1 MKMLKKYSGIYFPIL
16 VFAAGT
22 LCLWTLF
29 RAGLALWQS
38 ERMAAG
44 ENYWLDLFLGGFR
57 IDLSLICWTS
67 LVLSA
72 LTFLASFFAGT
83 LKVWNKILRV
93 LLVILAVVFIFME
106 LSTPTFI
113 QTYDIRP
120 NRLFFEYL
128 TNPKEVFAM
137 LFEGHLLATSL
148 TTVLTGTLAFGV
160 WKLSAFAFRGNGER
174 RAVWKNA
181 LPLLVIVP
189 FCVLCGRGSLG
200 HRPINPAM
208 VAFADDN
215 LLNSLATN
223 STYSVVFS
231 AVQMSSEADSAKIYG
246 KMPEAEMLG
255 IIREA
260 SGRPE
265 SDYISEKY
273 PTLTHNVATGVRK
286 NKRNIVVILEE
297 SLGARYIGSLG
308 GNDLSPNFDK
318 LSQEGWLFKNLYC
331 TGTRSVR
338 GIEAV
343 ITGFTPTP
351 ARSVVKLDKSQRR
364 FYTIANQL
372 LHNNYLTQFIYGG
385 ESHFDNMASFFY
397 GNGFCEVIDER
408 DFDEEELVTPKTT
421 WGVSD
426 EDLFIRANKE
436 FEKNYDAGTPFFAL
450 VFTSSNHDPFDVP
463 ERPGLVY
470 KDAGR
475 SRNNS
480 VQYADY
486 ALGKFFELAKK
497 SNYYKDTIFLV
508 VADHDSR
515 VSGATLMPFDHYHIP
530 ALLLNCGQRVDERL
544 VSQIDLPPTLLSLA
558 GISCEYPML
567 GFDLTRDKNPNRA
580 MMQFDKNFAYMRGIS
595 DGKAE
600 AVVLANGKRI
610 AMAYDLNTRESQ
622 TLDVP
627 VDEEFGNLALATVLL
642 GSYLYKYTLYPDVET
657 ILAES
662 DND

>member
-1 MKMLKKYSGIYFPIL
+1 MLKKYSGIYFPIL

-29 RAGLALWQS
+29 RAGLTLWQS

-57 IDLSLICWTS
+57 IDLSQICWTS

-148 TTVLTGTLAFGV
+148 ATVLTGTLAFSV

-436 FEKNYDAGTPFFAL
+436 FEKNYAAGTPFFAL
-450 VFTSSNHDPFDVP
+450 VFTSSNYDPFDVP

-530 ALLLNCGQRVDERL
+530 TLLLNCGQRVDERL

>member
-1 MKMLKKYSGIYFPIL
+1 MKTLKKYLGIYFPIF

-29 RAGLALWQS
+29 RAGLALWQY

-174 RAVWKNA
+174 RAIWKNA

-200 HRPINPAM
+200 HRPINLAM

-265 SDYISEKY
+265 SDYISKKY

-397 GNGFCEVIDER
+397 GNGFRKVIDER
-408 DFDEEELVTPKTT
+408 DFDEAELVTPKTT

-436 FEKNYDAGTPFFAL
+436 FEKNYAAGTPFFAL

-470 KDAGR
+470 KDLGR

-480 VQYADY
+480 AQYADY

-544 VSQIDLPPTLLSLA
+544 VSQIDFPPTLLSLA

-580 MMQFDKNFAYMRGIS
+580 MMQFDKNFAYMRGIG

-610 AMAYDLNTRESQ
+610 AMAYDLNTKESQ

-627 VDEEFGNLALATVLL
+627 VDEEFGKLALATVLL
-642 GSYLYKYTLYPDVET
+642 GSYLYKYEFYPDVEK
-657 ILAES
+657 ILGEL